1 MVAFDIGLRDNVD
14 MDISIAPEEMASELV
29 DSADADWLRELVD
42 ALDRRVRTEPLRRLI
57 TLWDLSNAAAARMFG
72 VSRQAFSKWLATGPP
87 ADRMDDVT
95 AVDDITTL
103 LDRYVKRE
111 RIPAVVRRPSPRFGG
126 ASVIERLEDGDY
138 EETVDGVR
146 SMFDLRRVQP

>member
-1 MVAFDIGLRDNVD
+1 MVAIDVRLRDDVD
-14 MDISIAPEEMASELV
+14 MDVSIAPEQLANELV
-29 DSADADWLRELVD
+29 DSADAEWLRELVD
-42 ALDRRVRTEPLRRLI
+42 ALDRRVRTDPLRRLT

-87 ADRMDDVT
+87 ADRVDDVT

-111 RIPAVVRRPSPRFGG
+111 RIPAVVRRQSARLGE
-126 ASVIERLEDGDY
+126 ASIVERLEAGDY
-138 EETVDGVR
+138 EETAEAVR